1 MDFLS
6 GVVTVSGKVDR
17 EKQDS
22 HTLTITASDS
32 GDPKQSSSVQLLITV
47 TDVNDNAPLFNT
59 SSLQGAVL
67 ENSPAGTSVM
77 RVMATDADVG
87 ENAQL
92 MFNFTSKVYAD
103 LFAIDSTSGEITAL
117 KSLDREKQDL
127 YKLKI
132 SVDRKSVV

>member
-32 GDPKQSSSVQLLITV
+32 GDPKQSSSVQLLIKV

-59 SSLQGAVL
+59 SSLQGAVF

-103 LFAIDSTSGEITAL
+103 LFAIDSTSG
-117 KSLDREKQDL
+117 
-127 YKLKI
+127 
-132 SVDRKSVV
+132 